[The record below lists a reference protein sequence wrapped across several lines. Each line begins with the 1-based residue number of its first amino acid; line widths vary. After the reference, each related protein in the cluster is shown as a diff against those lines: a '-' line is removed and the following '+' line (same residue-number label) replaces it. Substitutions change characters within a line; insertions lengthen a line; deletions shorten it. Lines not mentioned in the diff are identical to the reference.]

1 MIYELVEF
9 KNEILKD
16 IVKRQQVVKRQ
27 YILHSWKVN
36 RKQRSSICRL
46 SNLSLSTTVN
56 SNYTNEVLD
65 KENMFPFES
74 YFYHGFKNHLVLK
87 KKKHKQKQKNK
98 HNTKTLYPL
107 LPLKIGRTE
116 KVNKYCH

>member
-65 KENMFPFES
+65 IENMFPFES
-74 YFYHGFKNHLVLK
+74 YF
-87 KKKHKQKQKNK
+87 
-98 HNTKTLYPL
+98 
-107 LPLKIGRTE
+107 
-116 KVNKYCH
+116 